1 MIALA
6 FELELF
12 VFISHLQLAVVH
24 GLVSRTWLALAVPP
38 LPENIPRLLSFNT
51 IFADSERSVC
61 FPEMSVRRRVIVLAS
76 ICVRPRR
83 DLKWL

>member
-38 LPENIPRLLSFNT
+38 LPENIPRLLSFNI

-61 FPEMSVRRRVIVLAS
+61 FPGMAVRRGIVLVCA
-76 ICVRPRR
+76 
-83 DLKWL
+83 